1 MSSEDANERER
12 APAASA
18 AMPGRW
24 PRVSVV
30 VPVYNDEAGIR
41 RCLAGILAQAYPG
54 EREVIIVDN
63 APEFSLGALAAAHPE
78 VSFISETRPGSYN
91 ARNAGVKIATGEVF
105 AFTDADC
112 RPQPN
117 WLANGVA
124 ALTANPEIAMIGGR
138 IDLVVDHDGAP
149 SLPELYQMALAFPQ
163 QVYVEQQS
171 YAATAN
177 MFARRAT
184 LDRVGPFN
192 GALKSGGDAEF
203 GRRVGAAGLRLAY
216 APDAVVQH
224 PARSSYREI
233 FVKARRVVG
242 GERDRRPGWRN
253 CLRYCYHNLT
263 PSRRRL
269 AAILDNPALQLG
281 PVAKLK
287 LVGLAFAINWAYA
300 YWRLVLQLTNAESA
314 RS

>member
-1 MSSEDANERER
+1 MPTNDGM
-12 APAASA
+12 SA
-18 AMPGRW
+18 AVSGGGLARW
-24 PRVSVV
+24 PQASII

-41 RCLAGILAQAYPG
+41 RCLAGLLAQAYPG
-54 EREVIIVDN
+54 QRQIIIVDN
-63 APEFSLGALAAAHPE
+63 APEFSLTELAAEHPD
-78 VSFISETRPGSYN
+78 VTMISETRPGSYN
-91 ARNAGVKIATGEVF
+91 ARNAGLQVATGEVL

-112 RPQPN
+112 RPQEA
-117 WLANGVA
+117 WLKNGVA
-124 ALTANPEIAMIGGR
+124 ALVADPGIAMVGGR
-138 IDLVVDHDGAP
+138 IDLVIVHGGAP

-163 QVYVEQQS
+163 KVYVEQQS

-177 MFARRAT
+177 MFTRRST
-184 LDRVGPFN
+184 IERVGPFN
-192 GALKSGGDAEF
+192 GGLKSGGDAEF

-216 APDAVVQH
+216 EPNAVVQH
-224 PARSSYREI
+224 PARSSYGEI

-269 AAILDNPALQLG
+269 DSILKNPNLTLG
-281 PVAKLK
+281 PVTKIK
-287 LVGLAFAINWAYA
+287 LVALAFSINWAYA
-300 YWRLVLQLTNAESA
+300 CWRIYLQLTSAESS